1 MLPILGAALL
11 VVFFSTPTLGSIFFN
26 QIVYHNIS

>member
-11 VVFFSTPTLGSIFFN
+11 VFFLSTPTWGTVFFN